1 LSRLRSLASAFTLAA
16 GLLAPTMAA
25 FGAAPPPVPALP
37 DTQRQTSYSIT
48 ASTCACAVGFQ
59 LFGDSTDVANW
70 LEVFVNGVQQV
81 GNWTISSPTGPLS
94 TIPRPITDA
103 VLTFAAVQTGT
114 VQIVGARRP
123 RRVSQFS
130 ENQGVSARNL
140 NQALTDIVAQNR
152 ETWDKIND
160 VTGRGVYARP
170 GETLALLPVLASRAN
185 MGACFDS
192 AGNLTSCV
200 AASSGTF
207 IAGAGIQFTGTNP
220 TTISLIP
227 NALAPNSQT
236 GNYTIQNSDCG
247 LTVVATNG
255 PNTLTLPGAG
265 SVPLGC
271 EVAVKNGDT
280 TRAKILSGF
289 PADIIGSKLWPLQA
303 AKVKSNGSAWLTT
316 ANPGRWKVPNN
327 TTVFMDAIN
336 GNDTNDCLAAGAGNA
351 CQTFN
356 QVLRINLH
364 DYFDLTGLT
373 NFSSGNLTGTANLN
387 VQLADNE
394 TSAGA
399 CTTCYAGAHL
409 AFSAVGFEG
418 RAAIVIRGDVSN
430 PQNTI
435 IADSVLPAGIDVYGG
450 GIFIEL
456 DSVQVG
462 QSSCGSTPK
471 NLAGVTSN
479 DHAMVRLER
488 NVVLGCAN
496 GAQLQAA
503 TQGYIAADNG
513 FSIVGGGQFFATAA
527 DGGVVAITNQ
537 IVTCG
542 GSPAYSAQTLAATRM
557 GLINAQNV
565 TWSGCGSVTG
575 TRYSATELSL
585 ITTATGSPNTTIPGN
600 ANGSATTGSQV
611 D

>member
-1 LSRLRSLASAFTLAA
+1 
-16 GLLAPTMAA
+16 LAPTASP
-25 FGAAPPPVPALP
+25 GTNT
-37 DTQRQTSYSIT
+37 TQI
-48 ASTCACAVGFQ
+48 ASTAFVEAAVVA
-59 LFGDSTDVANW
+59 STTGVA
-70 LEVFVNGVQQV
+70 FVNGA
-81 GNWTISSPTGPLS
+81 TG
-94 TIPRPITDA
+94 A
-103 VLTFAAVQTGT
+103 
-114 VQIVGARRP
+114 IVGVDTNTLNAKTANYTIASTDCGNTIQAGTGSTGFFTITLP
-123 RRVSQFS
+123 
-130 ENQGVSARNL
+130 GVSGFNSACRVTVVNG
-140 NQALTDIVAQNR
+140 D
-152 ETWDKIND
+152 
-160 VTGRGVYARP
+160 TGRG
-170 GETLALLPVLASRAN
+170 
-185 MGACFDS
+185 
-192 AGNLTSCV
+192 
-200 AASSGTF
+200 
-207 IAGAGIQFTGTNP
+207 
-220 TTISLIP
+220 
-227 NALAPNSQT
+227 
-236 GNYTIQNSDCG
+236 
-247 LTVVATNG
+247 
-255 PNTLTLPGAG
+255 
-265 SVPLGC
+265 
-271 EVAVKNGDT
+271 K
-280 TRAKILSGF
+280 KLSGF
-289 PADIIGSKLWPLQA
+289 PTTMTSPNMLWPGQLVELRIVNGAWQA
-303 AKVKSNGSAWLTT
+303 TD
-316 ANPGRWKVPNN
+316 PGRWKVPNN

-336 GNDTNDCLAAGAGNA
+336 GNDANDCLAAGSGNA

-364 DYFDLTGLT
+364 DYFNLTGIT
-373 NFSSGNLTGTANLN
+373 NFSSGNLTGTAGLN

-409 AFSAVGFEG
+409 AFSPVGSEG
-418 RAAIVIRGDVSN
+418 RASIVIRGDVSN

-503 TQGYIAADNG
+503 TQGYMAADNG

-537 IVTCG
+537 VVACG
-542 GSPAYSAQTLAATRM
+542 GSPAYSTQTLAVTRM
-557 GLINAQNV
+557 GVINAQNV

-600 ANGSATTGSQV
+600 ANGSATGRKCKRPNRQTKENAQHERQNRSHV
-611 D
+611 S